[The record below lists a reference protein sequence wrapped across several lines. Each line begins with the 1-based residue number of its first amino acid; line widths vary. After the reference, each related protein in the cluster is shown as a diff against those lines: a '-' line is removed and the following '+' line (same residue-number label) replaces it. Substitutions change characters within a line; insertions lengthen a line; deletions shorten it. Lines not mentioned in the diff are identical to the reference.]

1 VDFILN
7 RRRGN
12 MKIEIKESKSEFSKI
27 YAGCICDSEI
37 GKMIINDDKSI
48 DYIIPGFTAKIME
61 DEYIIIK

>member
-1 VDFILN
+1 
-7 RRRGN
+7 

-48 DYIIPGFTAKIME
+48 DYIIPGFIAKIME